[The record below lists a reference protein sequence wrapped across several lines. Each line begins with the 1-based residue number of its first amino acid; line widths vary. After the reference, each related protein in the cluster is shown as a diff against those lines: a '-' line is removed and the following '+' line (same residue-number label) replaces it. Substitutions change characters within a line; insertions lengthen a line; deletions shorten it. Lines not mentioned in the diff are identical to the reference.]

1 MLYQQMV
8 HVSHSFYLNFFLNR
22 GINVIAWNYRGYGRS
37 SGTSTPNSLKQD
49 VDTVCDYVVKRL
61 GFVGK
66 LGVYGRSLGGI
77 PSSHLA
83 NKVQMAIIDRSFGNF
98 KDMAK
103 HKYFGIAAWWIFKV
117 GSCGWQIENDF
128 EFS

>member
-37 SGTSTPNSLKQD
+37 SGNSTPDSLKQD
-49 VDTVCDYVVKRL
+49 VDTVCDYAVKKL
-61 GFVGK
+61 GLVGK

-98 KDMAK
+98 KDMA
-103 HKYFGIAAWWIFKV
+103 
-117 GSCGWQIENDF
+117 
-128 EFS
+128 